1 MGFAGRGNKK
11 DRQLGMGMGFAVR
24 TEWEWQ
30 NTEWG
35 SLPLTVL
42 IGSRDYVR
50 VVLLL
55 EMAMGKNPL
64 GITCPNPYPRRKNM
78 PAKKPIPMTGIKFC
92 PNPYLCGFRVPNGF
106 PIPTNINI
114 KHNSSCK

>member
-1 MGFAGRGNKK
+1 VREKKKKILPPNLGRYRMGFAGRGNEK

-42 IGSRDYVR
+42 
-50 VVLLL
+50 
-55 EMAMGKNPL
+55 
-64 GITCPNPYPRRKNM
+64 
-78 PAKKPIPMTGIKFC
+78 
-92 PNPYLCGFRVPNGF
+92 
-106 PIPTNINI
+106 
-114 KHNSSCK
+114 

>member
-1 MGFAGRGNKK
+1 MGFAGRGNEK

-42 IGSRDYVR
+42 RGSVGGMREVSSKGGGEQR
-50 VVLLL
+50 K
-55 EMAMGKNPL
+55 ACQRGWFFL
-64 GITCPNPYPRRKNM
+64 GPKANM
-78 PAKKPIPMTGIKFC
+78 T
-92 PNPYLCGFRVPNGF
+92 L
-106 PIPTNINI
+106 
-114 KHNSSCK
+114 

>member
-1 MGFAGRGNKK
+1 MSFAGRGNEK

-42 IGSRDYVR
+42 IGSRDIFGLR
-50 VVLLL
+50 
-55 EMAMGKNPL
+55 E
-64 GITCPNPYPRRKNM
+64 
-78 PAKKPIPMTGIKFC
+78 
-92 PNPYLCGFRVPNGF
+92 
-106 PIPTNINI
+106 
-114 KHNSSCK
+114 

>member
-1 MGFAGRGNKK
+1 MGFAGRGNEK

-42 IGSRDYVR
+42 IGSRDFTTCFGER
-50 VVLLL
+50 VD
-55 EMAMGKNPL
+55 
-64 GITCPNPYPRRKNM
+64 
-78 PAKKPIPMTGIKFC
+78 
-92 PNPYLCGFRVPNGF
+92 
-106 PIPTNINI
+106 
-114 KHNSSCK
+114 

>member
-42 IGSRDYVR
+42 IGSRDIYIYS
-50 VVLLL
+50 
-55 EMAMGKNPL
+55 N
-64 GITCPNPYPRRKNM
+64 IS
-78 PAKKPIPMTGIKFC
+78 
-92 PNPYLCGFRVPNGF
+92 
-106 PIPTNINI
+106 INI
-114 KHNSSCK
+114 KKLNNILYLRNTQLLE